1 MDRASAPDRLRTW
14 MASAVVVV
22 AIAAAHGRAVTA
34 DFVAFDDDQYVF
46 QNEHV
51 QRGLAPA
58 SFAWAFELVHPR
70 SYFHPLTWLSLMLD
84 RTLPG
89 PGAWGFH
96 LVNVVLHAAVAV
108 LLLLV
113 LARTTGQ
120 LWASLGAAL
129 LFGVHPLT
137 VEAVAWVSE
146 RKTVLSAA
154 LGMATVAA
162 LALASLLAKPGLV
175 VLPIL
180 LLLLDVWP
188 LRRIGVPPGPRSE
201 PGLAR

>member
-58 SFAWAFELVHPR
+58 SFAWAFELDHPR

-84 RTLPG
+84 RTLLG

-96 LVNVVLHAAVAV
+96 LVNVVLHAALA
-108 LLLLV
+108 LV
-113 LARTTGQ
+113 L
-120 LWASLGAAL
+120 
-129 LFGVHPLT
+129 
-137 VEAVAWVSE
+137 
-146 RKTVLSAA
+146 
-154 LGMATVAA
+154 
-162 LALASLLAKPGLV
+162 
-175 VLPIL
+175 LPIL

-201 PGLAR
+201 PGLARLVVEKWPVALAAAAAVV